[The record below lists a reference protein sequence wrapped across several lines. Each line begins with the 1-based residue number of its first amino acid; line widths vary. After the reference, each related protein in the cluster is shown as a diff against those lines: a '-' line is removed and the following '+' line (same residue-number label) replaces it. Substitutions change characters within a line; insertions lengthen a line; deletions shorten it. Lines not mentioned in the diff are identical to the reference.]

1 MFLQHSGAVSAFG
14 RRPRP
19 LDTPPQTLQ
28 AKRRLI
34 GRAEEAIAGIANE
47 SSAQVR
53 MFNSTNASTNKPTL
67 VVTYRP
73 SHYGGGAGVYW
84 NCTSTSPNCA
94 GYAVGSNSYMDI
106 SVIKSGGIGSVD
118 EREYANMVMDAYER
132 LSGLVMTWEEED
144 ANQDAYV
151 PGNRFRI
158 AIRAKLYTPY
168 PDGLLN
174 IYHVMVQLRDG
185 SWASKMNT
193 SPSRWCGL
201 INVRTDSN
209 EDNWDTLANPN
220 LEYIHTMFFQV
231 QGSYAP

>member
-1 MFLQHSGAVSAFG
+1 
-14 RRPRP
+14 
-19 LDTPPQTLQ
+19 
-28 AKRRLI
+28 
-34 GRAEEAIAGIANE
+34 
-47 SSAQVR
+47 
-53 MFNSTNASTNKPTL
+53 MFNSTNASSNKPTL

-106 SVIKSGGIGSVD
+106 SVIKSGGIGSV
-118 EREYANMVMDAYER
+118 EEEEYANMVMDAYER

-168 PDGLLN
+168 PEGLLN

-220 LEYIHTMFFQV
+220 LEYRHTMFFQV

>member
-1 MFLQHSGAVSAFG
+1 MALRHSRRTTRLHKTLSSDNMFLQHSGAVSAFG
-14 RRPRP
+14 RRLRP

-28 AKRRLI
+28 AKRRSI
-34 GRAEEAIAGIANE
+34 GSAEEAIAGIANE

-106 SVIKSGGIGSVD
+106 SVIKSGGIGSI
-118 EREYANMVMDAYER
+118 EEEEYANMVINAYR
-132 LSGLVMTWEEED
+132 RISGLVMTWEEEN

-168 PDGLLN
+168 PEGLLN

-185 SWASKMNT
+185 
-193 SPSRWCGL
+193 
-201 INVRTDSN
+201 
-209 EDNWDTLANPN
+209 
-220 LEYIHTMFFQV
+220 
-231 QGSYAP
+231 

>member
-1 MFLQHSGAVSAFG
+1 
-14 RRPRP
+14 
-19 LDTPPQTLQ
+19 
-28 AKRRLI
+28 
-34 GRAEEAIAGIANE
+34 
-47 SSAQVR
+47 

-73 SHYGGGAGVYW
+73 SYYGGGAGVYW

-106 SVIKSGGIGSVD
+106 SVIKSGGIGSI
-118 EREYANMVMDAYER
+118 EEEEYANMVINAYR
-132 LSGLVMTWEEED
+132 RISGLVMTWEEEN

-168 PDGLLN
+168 PEGLLN